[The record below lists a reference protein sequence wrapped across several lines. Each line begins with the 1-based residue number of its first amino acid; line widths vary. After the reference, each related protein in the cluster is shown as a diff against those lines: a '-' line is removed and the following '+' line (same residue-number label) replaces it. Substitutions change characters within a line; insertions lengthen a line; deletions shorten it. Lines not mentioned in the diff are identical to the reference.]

1 MSLSDA
7 WAQDLDNVSLTYLYR
22 IMDRLIVNNEQ
33 GIMRGLLLMSKGEH
47 DIAWAVKN
55 EYEDRLVKQGG
66 TASPEHGGV
75 F

>member
-22 IMDRLIVNNEQ
+22 IMNRLIETKAYDPW
-33 GIMRGLLLMSKGEH
+33 LPSKGEQ